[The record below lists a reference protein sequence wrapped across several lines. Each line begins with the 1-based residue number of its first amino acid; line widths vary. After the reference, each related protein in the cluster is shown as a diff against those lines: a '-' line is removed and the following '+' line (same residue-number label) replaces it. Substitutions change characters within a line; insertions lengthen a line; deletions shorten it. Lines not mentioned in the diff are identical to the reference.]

1 VSTLLPF
8 IEAQRR
14 VLAACRPLPTE
25 TIALTAAP
33 GRVAAAPVIAST
45 ELVPFARSAMDG
57 YAVRT
62 VDTLLASRE
71 RHVRLPVEQTI
82 FAEKGK
88 ATHRTHTAT
97 EIATGAPIPLGADA
111 VIPFE
116 DVVCDGRVIEVSG
129 PVDVGAHIFP
139 PGEDAH
145 RGDTLVSA
153 GDVLTASMIGL
164 LAVDGNATVLVH
176 RRPRVGMVCTGD
188 ELVAIDAEPEHGQIR
203 NSNAPML
210 AALSRECEADVR
222 LCLAV
227 TDDRSQLRDALAHA
241 LDNVDLLVTTG
252 GASVGTRDLVKGT
265 LAELG
270 VEFLFRSIALRPSKP
285 TGFGRRA
292 ETYVAVLPGN
302 PAAAFVGFAEFV
314 RPALLRL
321 GGRHDTVYADVPAVL
336 DGSVRTKAERTYV
349 VFGRLT
355 HDGTEFVATPV
366 INQCSALVR
375 TTTDANCLIILP
387 PGESE
392 YADGD
397 RVAVHVLHWDR
408 VSFSAA
414 RPEIRERLANTVAT

>member
-1 VSTLLPF
+1 MSMLPF

-25 TIALTAAP
+25 TISLAAAL

-57 YAVRT
+57 YAVRA

-71 RHVRLPVEQTI
+71 RHVRLPVEQTV
-82 FAEKGK
+82 FAEKGD
-88 ATHRTHTAT
+88 ATHGTLTAT
-97 EIATGAPIPLGADA
+97 EIATGAPIPRGADA

-116 DVVCDGRVIEVSG
+116 DVLRDGSAIEIG
-129 PVDVGAHIFP
+129 APVDVGAHIFP

-145 RGDTLVSA
+145 RGDTLVRA
-153 GDVLTASMIGL
+153 GDVLGACAIGL
-164 LAVDGNATVLVH
+164 LAVDGNATILVH
-176 RRPRVGMVCTGD
+176 RRPRVGIVCTGD

-210 AALSRECEADVR
+210 AALSRECEADVQ
-222 LCLAV
+222 LCFAV
-227 TDDRSQLRDALAHA
+227 PDDRRQLRDALARA
-241 LDNVDLLVTTG
+241 LDNLDLLVTTG
-252 GASVGTRDLVKGT
+252 GASAGTRDLVKGT

-270 VEFLFRSIALRPSKP
+270 VEFLFSSIALRPSKP
-285 TGFGRRA
+285 TGFGRRK

-321 GGRHDTVYADVPAVL
+321 GGRRDTVYADVPAVL
-336 DGSVRTKAERTYV
+336 DGSVRTKAERTYI
-349 VFGRLT
+349 VFGLLA
-355 HDGTEFVATPV
+355 HNGTEFVVTPV
-366 INQCSALVR
+366 VNQCSALVR
-375 TTTDANCLIILP
+375 TTTDANCLIVLP

-392 YADGD
+392 YGDGE

-408 VSFSAA
+408 VSFSTA
-414 RPEIRERLANTVAT
+414 RPQVRVPNYT